1 MLGGTKITMEESPF
15 NLEDLKL
22 QRIPKGTTVICDC
35 GAPCV
40 TGVEIL
46 LAENEKLLCAQCS
59 DGS

>member
-1 MLGGTKITMEESPF
+1 MEESPF